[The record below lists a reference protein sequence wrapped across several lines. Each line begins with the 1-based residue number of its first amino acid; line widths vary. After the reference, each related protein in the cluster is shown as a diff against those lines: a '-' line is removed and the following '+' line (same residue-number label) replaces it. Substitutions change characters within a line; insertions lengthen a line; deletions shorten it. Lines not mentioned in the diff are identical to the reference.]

1 MKTWLD
7 ELTTKD
13 KWSSD
18 PKNPYTYAFWLGSV
32 LFVVTYQSTLKDA
45 PTLDSATA
53 ATLFSIITFAW
64 IDFKY
69 K

>member
-7 ELTTKD
+7 DLTTKN

-18 PKNPYTYAFWLGSV
+18 PKNPYAYALWLGSV
-32 LFVVTYQSTLKDA
+32 LFLVTYQSTLKDA
-45 PTLDSATA
+45 PTFDSATA
-53 ATLFSIITFAW
+53 GTLFSIITFAW

>member
-7 ELTTKD
+7 DLTTKNQ
-13 KWSSD
+13 WSSD
-18 PKNPYTYAFWLGSV
+18 PKNPYAYAFWLGSV
-32 LFVVTYQSTLKDA
+32 LFLVTYQSTLKDA
-45 PTLDSATA
+45 PTFDSATA
-53 ATLFSIITFAW
+53 GTLFSIITFAW